1 MIYKSFL
8 LEQNINNLKD
18 NITLF
23 YGENDGLKKDLQ
35 KKIKSNLPNSEK
47 IIYFQDDILKKPDSF
62 YNEIVN
68 ASLFEKEK
76 IYFIYQTNDKIL
88 DLIKLLEGKDIN
100 KKIFLF
106 AELLDKKSKL
116 RSYFEKTKSLGV
128 VACYN
133 DNETIIKK
141 IIIAKL
147 SKYEGLSTE
156 NINIII
162 ENSNLDRIK
171 LNNELDKIQTYFKDK
186 KIIRSQLLSLLNLNE
201 NDNFDFLRDAAL
213 CGRNIITNKLLNFTF
228 IENDKT
234 IFYLNNIN
242 QRLNKLNE
250 ILLINNKPVEQSINE
265 IKPPIF
271 WKDKPTIVEQTK
283 KWNLEKIQLVL
294 KKTFDFEIKIKTNS
308 TVDKNVILKKLIVEI
323 CNIANA

>member
-1 MIYKSFL
+1 M

-23 YGENDGLKKDLQ
+23 YGENAGLKKDLQ

-47 IIYFQDDILKKPDSF
+47 IIYFQDEILKNPDSF

-116 RSYFEKTKSLGV
+116 RSYFEKTKSLGM

-141 IIIAKL
+141 IIFAKL
-147 SKYEGLSTE
+147 AKYEGLSTE

-162 ENSNLDRIK
+162 ENSNLNRIK

-186 KIIRSQLLSLLNLNE
+186 KIIRAQLLSLLNLNE
-201 NDNFDFLRDAAL
+201 NDNFDSLRDAAL
-213 CGRNIITNKLLNFTF
+213 CGKNVITNKLLNFTF

>member
-23 YGENDGLKKDLQ
+23 YGENAGLKKDLQ

-47 IIYFQDDILKKPDSF
+47 IIYFQDEILKKPDSF
-62 YNEIVN
+62 FNEIVN

-88 DLIKLLEGKDIN
+88 DLVKLLETKDIN

-116 RSYFEKTKSLGV
+116 RSYFEKTKSLGI

-133 DNETIIKK
+133 DNETILKK
-141 IIIAKL
+141 IIFTKL
-147 SKYEGLSTE
+147 AKYEGLSSE
-156 NINIII
+156 NINAII

-186 KIIRSQLLSLLNLNE
+186 KINRSQLLSLLNLNE
-201 NDNFDFLRDAAL
+201 NDNFDSLRDAAL
-213 CGRNIITNKLLNFTF
+213 SGKNIITNKLLNFTL
-228 IENDKT
+228 IEDDKT

-250 ILLINNKPVEQSINE
+250 ILLINSKSIEQSVNE

-294 KKTFDFEIKIKTNS
+294 KKTFDFEIKLKTNS
-308 TVDKNVILKKLIVEI
+308 TLDKNVILKKLIVEI

>member
-23 YGENDGLKKDLQ
+23 YGENAGLKKDLQ

-47 IIYFQDDILKKPDSF
+47 IIYFQDEILKKPDSF
-62 YNEIVN
+62 FNEIVN

-88 DLIKLLEGKDIN
+88 DLVKLLETKDIN

-116 RSYFEKTKSLGV
+116 RSYFEKTKSLGI

-133 DNETIIKK
+133 DNETILKK
-141 IIIAKL
+141 IIFTKL
-147 SKYEGLSTE
+147 AKYEGLSTE
-156 NINIII
+156 NINAII

-186 KIIRSQLLSLLNLNE
+186 KINRSELLSLLNLNE
-201 NDNFDFLRDAAL
+201 NDNFDSLRDAAL
-213 CGRNIITNKLLNFTF
+213 SGKNIITNKLLNFTL
-228 IENDKT
+228 IEDDKT

-250 ILLINNKPVEQSINE
+250 ILLINSKSIEQSVNE

-294 KKTFDFEIKIKTNS
+294 KKTFDFEIKLKTNS

>member
-23 YGENDGLKKDLQ
+23 YGENAGLKKDLQ

-47 IIYFQDDILKKPDSF
+47 IIYFQDEILKKPDSF
-62 YNEIVN
+62 FNEIVN

-88 DLIKLLEGKDIN
+88 DLVKLLETKDIN

-116 RSYFEKTKSLGV
+116 RSYFEKTKSLGI

-133 DNETIIKK
+133 DNETILKK
-141 IIIAKL
+141 IIFTKL
-147 SKYEGLSTE
+147 AKYEGLSTE
-156 NINIII
+156 NINAII

-186 KIIRSQLLSLLNLNE
+186 KINRSELLSLLNLNE
-201 NDNFDFLRDAAL
+201 NDNFDSLRDAAL
-213 CGRNIITNKLLNFTF
+213 SGKNIITNKLLNFTL
-228 IENDKT
+228 IEDDKT

-250 ILLINNKPVEQSINE
+250 ILLINRKSIEQSVNE

-294 KKTFDFEIKIKTNS
+294 KKTFDFEIKLKTNS
-308 TVDKNVILKKLIVEI
+308 TLDKNVILKKLIVEI

>member
-23 YGENDGLKKDLQ
+23 YGENAGLKKDLQ

-47 IIYFQDDILKKPDSF
+47 IIYFQDEILKKPDSF
-62 YNEIVN
+62 FNEIVN

-88 DLIKLLEGKDIN
+88 DLVKLLETKDIN

-116 RSYFEKTKSLGV
+116 RSYFEKTKSLGI

-133 DNETIIKK
+133 DNETILKK
-141 IIIAKL
+141 IIFTKL
-147 SKYEGLSTE
+147 AKYEGLSTE
-156 NINIII
+156 NINAII

-186 KIIRSQLLSLLNLNE
+186 KINRSQLLSLLNLNE
-201 NDNFDFLRDAAL
+201 NDNFDSLRDAAL
-213 CGRNIITNKLLNFTF
+213 SGKNIITNKLLNFTL
-228 IENDKT
+228 IEDDKT

-250 ILLINNKPVEQSINE
+250 ILLINRKSIEQSVNE

-294 KKTFDFEIKIKTNS
+294 KKTFDFEIKLKTNS
-308 TVDKNVILKKLIVEI
+308 TLDKNVILKKLIVEI

>member
-23 YGENDGLKKDLQ
+23 YGENAGLKKDLQ

-47 IIYFQDDILKKPDSF
+47 IIYFQDEILKKPDSF
-62 YNEIVN
+62 FNEIVN

-88 DLIKLLEGKDIN
+88 DLVKLLETKDIN

-116 RSYFEKTKSLGV
+116 RSYFEKTKSLGI

-133 DNETIIKK
+133 DNETILKK
-141 IIIAKL
+141 IIFTKL
-147 SKYEGLSTE
+147 AKYEGLSTE
-156 NINIII
+156 NINAII

-186 KIIRSQLLSLLNLNE
+186 KINRSELLSLLNLNE
-201 NDNFDFLRDAAL
+201 NDNFDSLRDAAL
-213 CGRNIITNKLLNFTF
+213 SGKNIITNKLLNFTL
-228 IENDKT
+228 IEDDKT

-250 ILLINNKPVEQSINE
+250 ILLINRKSIEQSVNE

-283 KWNLEKIQLVL
+283 KWNLEKIQLVS
-294 KKTFDFEIKIKTNS
+294 D
-308 TVDKNVILKKLIVEI
+308 
-323 CNIANA
+323 

>member
-23 YGENDGLKKDLQ
+23 YGENAGLKKDLQ
-35 KKIKSNLPNSEK
+35 KKIKSNLPNSKK
-47 IIYFQDDILKKPDSF
+47 IIYFQDEILKKPDSF
-62 YNEIVN
+62 FNEIVN

-88 DLIKLLEGKDIN
+88 DLVKLLETKDIN

-116 RSYFEKTKSLGV
+116 RSYFEKTKSLGI

-133 DNETIIKK
+133 DNETILKK
-141 IIIAKL
+141 IIFTKL
-147 SKYEGLSTE
+147 AKYEGLSTE
-156 NINIII
+156 NINAII

-186 KIIRSQLLSLLNLNE
+186 KINRSQLLSLLNLNE
-201 NDNFDFLRDAAL
+201 NDNFDSLRDAAL
-213 CGRNIITNKLLNFTF
+213 SGKNIITNKLLNFTL

-250 ILLINNKPVEQSINE
+250 ILLINRKSIEQSVNE

-294 KKTFDFEIKIKTNS
+294 KKTFDFEIKLKTNS
-308 TVDKNVILKKLIVEI
+308 TLDKNVILKKLIVEI

>member
-23 YGENDGLKKDLQ
+23 YGENAGLKKDLQ

-47 IIYFQDDILKKPDSF
+47 IIYFQDEILKKPDSF
-62 YNEIVN
+62 FNEIVN

-88 DLIKLLEGKDIN
+88 DLVKLLETKDIN

-116 RSYFEKTKSLGV
+116 RSYFEKTKNLGI

-133 DNETIIKK
+133 DNETILKK
-141 IIIAKL
+141 IIFTKL
-147 SKYEGLSTE
+147 AKYEGLSSE
-156 NINIII
+156 NINAII

-186 KIIRSQLLSLLNLNE
+186 KINRSQLLSLLNLNE
-201 NDNFDFLRDAAL
+201 NDNFDSLRDAAIS
-213 CGRNIITNKLLNFTF
+213 GKNIITNKLLNFTL

-250 ILLINNKPVEQSINE
+250 ILLINSKSIEQSVNE

-294 KKTFDFEIKIKTNS
+294 KKTFDFEIKLKTNS
-308 TVDKNVILKKLIVEI
+308 TLDKNVILKKLIVEI

>member
-23 YGENDGLKKDLQ
+23 YGENAGLKKDLQ

-47 IIYFQDDILKKPDSF
+47 IIYFQDEILKKPDSF
-62 YNEIVN
+62 FNEIVN

-76 IYFIYQTNDKIL
+76 IIFIYQTNDKIL
-88 DLIKLLEGKDIN
+88 DLVKLLETKDIN

-116 RSYFEKTKSLGV
+116 RSYFEKTKNLGI

-133 DNETIIKK
+133 DNETILKK
-141 IIIAKL
+141 IIFTKL
-147 SKYEGLSTE
+147 AKYEGLSSE
-156 NINIII
+156 NINAII

-186 KIIRSQLLSLLNLNE
+186 KINRSQLLSLLNLNE
-201 NDNFDFLRDAAL
+201 NDNFDSLRDAAL
-213 CGRNIITNKLLNFTF
+213 SGKNIITNKLLNFTL

-234 IFYLNNIN
+234 VFYLNNIN

-250 ILLINNKPVEQSINE
+250 ILLINSKSIEQSVNE

-271 WKDKPTIVEQTK
+271 WKDKPSLVEQTK
-283 KWNLEKIQLVL
+283 KWNLEKIQIVL
-294 KKTFDFEIKIKTNS
+294 KKTFDFEIKLKTNS

>member
-23 YGENDGLKKDLQ
+23 YGENAGLKKDLQ

-47 IIYFQDDILKKPDSF
+47 IIYFQDEILKKPDSF
-62 YNEIVN
+62 FNEIVN

-88 DLIKLLEGKDIN
+88 DLVKLLETKDIN

-116 RSYFEKTKSLGV
+116 RSYFEKTKSLGI

-133 DNETIIKK
+133 DNETILKK
-141 IIIAKL
+141 IIFTKL
-147 SKYEGLSTE
+147 AKYEGLSTE
-156 NINIII
+156 NINAII

-186 KIIRSQLLSLLNLNE
+186 KINRSQLLSLLNLNE
-201 NDNFDFLRDAAL
+201 NDNFDSLRDAAL
-213 CGRNIITNKLLNFTF
+213 SGKNIITNKLLNFTL

-250 ILLINNKPVEQSINE
+250 ILLINNKSIEQCINE

-271 WKDKPTIVEQTK
+271 WKDKPTIMEQTK

>member
-147 SKYEGLSTE
+147 SKYEGLSNE

-308 TVDKNVILKKLIVEI
+308 TVDKNVVLKKLIVEI

>member
-88 DLIKLLEGKDIN
+88 DLIKLLEGKDIT

-147 SKYEGLSTE
+147 SKYEGLSNE

-186 KIIRSQLLSLLNLNE
+186 KIIRSQLLSLLNLN
-201 NDNFDFLRDAAL
+201 FV
-213 CGRNIITNKLLNFTF
+213 
-228 IENDKT
+228 
-234 IFYLNNIN
+234 YS
-242 QRLNKLNE
+242 
-250 ILLINNKPVEQSINE
+250 P
-265 IKPPIF
+265 
-271 WKDKPTIVEQTK
+271 
-283 KWNLEKIQLVL
+283 
-294 KKTFDFEIKIKTNS
+294 
-308 TVDKNVILKKLIVEI
+308 
-323 CNIANA
+323 

>member
-1 MIYKSFL
+1 M
-8 LEQNINNLKD
+8 KD

-23 YGENDGLKKDLQ
+23 YGENAGLKKDLQ

-47 IIYFQDDILKKPDSF
+47 IIYFQDEILKKPDSF
-62 YNEIVN
+62 FNEIVN

-88 DLIKLLEGKDIN
+88 DLVKLLETKDIN

-116 RSYFEKTKSLGV
+116 RSYFEKTKSLGI

-133 DNETIIKK
+133 DNETILKK
-141 IIIAKL
+141 IIFTKL
-147 SKYEGLSTE
+147 AKYEGLSSE
-156 NINIII
+156 NINAII

-186 KIIRSQLLSLLNLNE
+186 KINRSELLSLLNLNE
-201 NDNFDFLRDAAL
+201 NDNFDSLRDAAL
-213 CGRNIITNKLLNFTF
+213 SGKNIITNKLLNFTL

-250 ILLINNKPVEQSINE
+250 ILLINRKSIEQSVNE

-294 KKTFDFEIKIKTNS
+294 KKTFDFEIKLKTNS
-308 TVDKNVILKKLIVEI
+308 TLDKNVILKKLIVEI